1 MSNLR
6 VWWIPQLGMDG
17 KPFVREV
24 ENVKEGW
31 KFINLLADYDLYQLD
46 NNIKPDYSNV
56 GGLEQLDK
64 DGEWCEWQDSNGDS
78 LDEIERW
85 LDGGDTMSDYFDEHG
100 VNGLLTNG

>member
-17 KPFVREV
+17 KPFVQEV

-31 KFINLLADYDLYQLD
+31 KLINVLANYDLYQLE
-46 NNIKPDYSNV
+46 NRVKPDYSNA
-56 GGLEQLDK
+56 GGLEIFE

-85 LDGGDTMSDYFDEHG
+85 LDGDDTMSDYFDEYG
-100 VNGLLTNG
+100 VNGLQ

>member
-1 MSNLR
+1 MSKLR

-56 GGLEQLDK
+56 GGLEIFDE
-64 DGEWCEWQDSNGDS
+64 DDNEWLEWQDSNGDS
-78 LDEIERW
+78 LDEIEHC
-85 LDGGDTMSDYFDEHG
+85 LDGDDTMSDYFDEHG
-100 VNGLLTNG
+100 VNGQV